1 MFLTILIE
9 KAKRISKS
17 IIESILKSILKS
29 ILSLTKIKQFFKLLF
44 IKFKFKKI
52 DELSEN
58 KKDSTIYKNNPMISE
73 TTISIQSINSVNCSL
88 KKKKIKDLNAK
99 RKAVIKKI
107 EKIKKGLVISET
119 NIHSNKTTY
128 DSKRVEFEKKKN
140 CRYYKEEEMLD

>member
-1 MFLTILIE
+1 MKQFQFFTFRVLKVLNEKLKMFLTILIE

-17 IIESILKSILKS
+17 IIESILKS

-73 TTISIQSINSVNCSL
+73 TTISI
-88 KKKKIKDLNAK
+88 
-99 RKAVIKKI
+99 
-107 EKIKKGLVISET
+107 
-119 NIHSNKTTY
+119 
-128 DSKRVEFEKKKN
+128 
-140 CRYYKEEEMLD
+140 

>member
-1 MFLTILIE
+1 MKQFQFFTFRVLKVLNEKLKMFLTILIE

-17 IIESILKSILKS
+17 IIESILKS

-73 TTISIQSINSVNCSL
+73 TTI
-88 KKKKIKDLNAK
+88 
-99 RKAVIKKI
+99 
-107 EKIKKGLVISET
+107 
-119 NIHSNKTTY
+119 
-128 DSKRVEFEKKKN
+128 
-140 CRYYKEEEMLD
+140 

>member
-1 MFLTILIE
+1 MEVDLPFSGSPQKNRFSSFFDPIFKELKKKTKQFQFFTFRVLKVLSEKLKLFLTILIE

-88 KKKKIKDLNAK
+88 KKKK
-99 RKAVIKKI
+99 
-107 EKIKKGLVISET
+107 
-119 NIHSNKTTY
+119 
-128 DSKRVEFEKKKN
+128 
-140 CRYYKEEEMLD
+140 